1 MTNREFLTAI
11 ANSSLSDELTA
22 YAAEQI
28 AKLDMRNAMRREKQS
43 SKPSKTSIENEP
55 IKASIM
61 EFLSAQSEPMIAADI
76 AENVKITTAK
86 ASSLLTQLVK
96 SGKVV
101 KSEVKIPK
109 KGKVKA
115 YSISMTDAVE
125 AEDAEVED
133 AEVEDAE

>member
-11 ANSSLSDELTA
+11 ANSSLSDELTT

-28 AKLDMRNAMRREKQS
+28 SKLDMRNAARKEKQS
-43 SKPSKTSIENEP
+43 SKPSKTAIENEP

-61 EFLSAQSEPMIAADI
+61 DFLSAQSEPMIAADI
-76 AENVKITTAK
+76 AENVHITTAK
-86 ASSLLTQLVK
+86 ASSLLRQLVND
-96 SGKVV
+96 GKVV

-109 KGKVKA
+109 KGKVNG

-125 AEDAEVED
+125 VEDIEIEDAE
-133 AEVEDAE
+133 

>member
-1 MTNREFLTAI
+1 MTNREFLTAV
-11 ANSSLSDELTA
+11 ANSSLSDDLVT

-28 AKLDMRNAMRREKQS
+28 VKLDMRNAARKEKQS
-43 SKPSKTSIENEP
+43 SKPSKTAIENEP

-76 AENVKITTAK
+76 AENVGITTAK
-86 ASSLLTQLVK
+86 ASSLLRQLVND
-96 SGKVV
+96 GKVI

-109 KGKVKA
+109 KGKVNG
-115 YSISMTDAVE
+115 YFISMTDAV
-125 AEDAEVED
+125 EVED

>member
-1 MTNREFLTAI
+1 MTNREFLTAV

-28 AKLDMRNAMRREKQS
+28 VKLDMRNAARKEKQS
-43 SKPSKTSIENEP
+43 SKPSKTAIENEP

-76 AENVKITTAK
+76 AENIGITTAK
-86 ASSLLTQLVK
+86 ASSLLRQLADA
-96 SGKVV
+96 GKVV

-109 KGKVKA
+109 KGKTAA
-115 YSISMTDAVE
+115 YAVALTE
-125 AEDAEVED
+125 TADEE
-133 AEVEDAE
+133 

>member
-11 ANSSLSDELTA
+11 ANSSLSDDLTA

-28 AKLDMRNAMRREKQS
+28 VKLDMRNAARKEKQS
-43 SKPSKTSIENEP
+43 SKPSKTAIENEP

-61 EFLSAQSEPMIAADI
+61 EFLSKQSEPVIACVI
-76 AENVKITTAK
+76 GEGVNITTAK

-109 KGKVKA
+109 KGKTAA
-115 YSISMTDAVE
+115 YAVALTE
-125 AEDAEVED
+125 TADEE
-133 AEVEDAE
+133 

>member
-1 MTNREFLTAI
+1 MTNREFLTAV
-11 ANSSLSDELTA
+11 ANSSLSDDLTT

-28 AKLDMRNAMRREKQS
+28 VKLDMRNAARKEKQS
-43 SKPSKTSIENEP
+43 SKPSKTAIENEP

-76 AENVKITTAK
+76 AENLKITTAK

-96 SGKVV
+96 SGNVV

-109 KGKVKA
+109 KGKVKG
-115 YSISMTDAVE
+115 YSIAMTDA
-125 AEDAEVED
+125 AEAEVED
-133 AEVEDAE
+133 AEDAE

>member
-11 ANSSLSDELTA
+11 ANSSLSDDLTT

-28 AKLDMRNAMRREKQS
+28 VKLDMRNAARKEKQS
-43 SKPSKTSIENEP
+43 SKPSKTAIENES

-76 AENVKITTAK
+76 AENLKITTAK

-101 KSEVKIPK
+101 KSEVKSPK
-109 KGKVKA
+109 KGKVKG

-125 AEDAEVED
+125 VEDTEDAEDAE
-133 AEVEDAE
+133 

>member
-11 ANSSLSDELTA
+11 ANSSLSDDLTA

-28 AKLDMRNAMRREKQS
+28 VKLDMRNAARKEKQS
-43 SKPSKTSIENEP
+43 SKPSKTAIENEP

-76 AENVKITTAK
+76 AENLKITTAK

-109 KGKVKA
+109 KGKTAA
-115 YSISMTDAVE
+115 YAVALTNTTDE
-125 AEDAEVED
+125 E
-133 AEVEDAE
+133 

>member
-11 ANSSLSDELTA
+11 ANSSLSDELTT
-22 YAAEQI
+22 YANEQI
-28 AKLDMRNAMRREKQS
+28 IKLDMRNAARKAKQS
-43 SKPSKTSIENEP
+43 SKPSKTAIENEP

-61 EFLSAQSEPMIAADI
+61 EFLSTQSEPMIAADI

-86 ASSLLTQLVK
+86 ASSLLRQLVND
-96 SGKVV
+96 GKVV

-109 KGKVKA
+109 KGKVNG

-125 AEDAEVED
+125 VEYTEVED
-133 AEVEDAE
+133 AE

>member
-11 ANSSLSDELTA
+11 ANSSLSDDLTA

-28 AKLDMRNAMRREKQS
+28 VKLDMRNAARKEKQS
-43 SKPSKTSIENEP
+43 SKPSKTAIENEP

-76 AENVKITTAK
+76 AENVGITTAK
-86 ASSLLTQLVK
+86 ASSLLRQLVE
-96 SGKVV
+96 SGAVV

-109 KGKVKA
+109 KGKTAA
-115 YSISMTDAVE
+115 YAVALTE
-125 AEDAEVED
+125 TAEEE
-133 AEVEDAE
+133 